1 MTKQQT
7 TPSQKFRIVLG
18 GRRGAE
24 YNNPDNHLAIAT
36 YHPLRGASHPADYAD
51 EQPNG
56 PCLTC
61 DAIAELANRN
71 DLFSISFMGGLYEVI
86 RYREPMK

>member
-18 GRRGAE
+18 GRRGSE

-36 YHPLRGASHPADYAD
+36 YHPSRGASHPADFAD
-51 EQPNG
+51 LQTNG
-56 PCLTC
+56 RCLAC
-61 DAIAELANRN
+61 DAIAELANR
-71 DLFSISFMGGLYEVI
+71 DELFSISFMEGLYEVI
-86 RYREPMK
+86 RYREPME